1 MKHQDEATIIDVTT
15 SAFFVLVY
23 ATTAILYPVVIL
35 PPAFVAV
42 AIWATELALGE
53 ASGGQQSDAE
63 QRTELA
69 QASDFSTVLE
79 DRA

>member
-42 AIWATELALGE
+42 AIWATVRLGE
-53 ASGGQQSDAE
+53 ASGGQHSDAE

-69 QASDFSTVLE
+69 QASE
-79 DRA
+79 